1 MQLGG
6 EEGDLE
12 VIAELHV
19 VMAGEQGRVWPALG
33 SAVDGGVVVV
43 EELAGGG
50 VDGEAQRRRAEAGA
64 AGERLAVCPDAAL
77 LPYLWKRHLCG
88 AAAHKAGE
96 RARWAAA
103 GAAPEPRPG
112 CWASTHL
119 GAQLC
124 RLRASLDAFVNQREA
139 SQAGAGGTLRAA
151 EDAAKGA
158 AAPPA
163 PPASLQDAV
172 RSVRLACPG
181 LRLELHSRVAWQ
193 RLALRPSPVARDFGS
208 ALPSVQHV
216 EAGGPRQQ
224 PAQPAAVSS
233 TPGAAAPTAKG
244 GTSDDGP
251 AAVLLACCPG
261 VLQSALSLLPPG
273 SAQVDAIA
281 VFSEDE
287 APSNVHPW
295 GRPSDNV
302 FRLLT
307 LEVGKARLTFTQK
320 EPPAKALE
328 SLLRWVFSC
337 RTLFTLPCSALVSG
351 ASEVLNLE
359 DSFDP
364 KV

>member
-1 MQLGG
+1 MPLGG

-12 VIAELHV
+12 VVAELHV
-19 VMAGEQGRVWPALG
+19 VVAGEQRLVRPALG
-33 SAVDGGVVVV
+33 GAVDGGVVVV

-64 AGERLAVCPDAAL
+64 AG
-77 LPYLWKRHLCG
+77 
-88 AAAHKAGE
+88 
-96 RARWAAA
+96 
-103 GAAPEPRPG
+103 
-112 CWASTHL
+112 
-119 GAQLC
+119 
-124 RLRASLDAFVNQREA
+124 LRASLDAFVDRREA
-139 SQAGAGGTLRAA
+139 SQGGAGGTLRAA

-193 RLALRPSPVARDFGS
+193 RLALRPSPAARVSGS

-244 GTSDDGP
+244 GTSDEGP

-281 VFSEDE
+281 IFSEDE

-307 LEVGKARLTFTQK
+307 LEAGKARLTFSQK

-337 RTLFTLPCSALVSG
+337 RTLFTLPCR
-351 ASEVLNLE
+351 
-359 DSFDP
+359 
-364 KV
+364 